1 MSYNLLNGILGLM
14 VFKDLGGQQVIVL
27 LVLFVIIYAL
37 ISHYLY
43 RKRLRR
49 LLAEQLQALK
59 NERQRISSEIHDDI
73 GAGFFAIKL
82 FADMVSKSGRQDEE
96 IKRLCS
102 MINEMSEKIKEIIWS
117 TNFENDNLEN
127 LIYYVE
133 FQTTKLF
140 DHSLIK
146 FSVQIPDDIPE
157 KTISSEMRKN
167 VYLIVKEFVHNAIK
181 HARASQINLG
191 IMLIDNML
199 LITILDNGTGF
210 DQTHIRKNAMGL
222 SNINARID
230 KLNGTVKIDSLSG
243 TKITVVIPL
252 D

>member
-1 MSYNLLNGILGLM
+1 MCYNLLNGILGLTIL
-14 VFKDLGGQQVIVL
+14 KDLEGQQATIL

-37 ISHYLY
+37 VSHYLY

-49 LLAEQLQALK
+49 LLAQQLQALK

-82 FADMVSKSGRQDEE
+82 FADMVNRSGRQDDE

-133 FQTTKLF
+133 FQTMKLF
-140 DHSLIK
+140 DHSQIK
-146 FSVQIPDDIPE
+146 LSVQIPDDIPE
-157 KTISSEMRKN
+157 KVISSEMRKN

-181 HARASQINLG
+181 HAQATQIHLG
-191 IMLIDNML
+191 IVLSDNIL
-199 LITILDNGTGF
+199 LITILDDGKGF
-210 DQTHIRKNAMGL
+210 DQTQTKKNSMGL
-222 SNINARID
+222 SNINSRID
-230 KLNGTVKIDSLSG
+230 KLNGIVKIDSVSG
-243 TKITVVIPL
+243 TKITVSIPL
-252 D
+252 S